1 MTVKKMN
8 NLLSLE
14 KRHMTDLDLIKQ
26 QREMQGVGT
35 RTTRHATVKGDISKL
50 SLGEKKKSEEAIR
63 FQ

>member
-26 QREMQGVGT
+26 QREMKGLGT
-35 RTTRHATVKGDISKL
+35 RTTRHTSQKNDISKL
-50 SLGEKKKSEEAIR
+50 SLGEKKHSEEAIK